1 VKGST
6 AKASTVKATV
16 KGSTVKGST
25 VKGSTVKGS
34 TGDPAI
40 EVRSWYTN
48 SGALKA
54 PGTKAV
60 RISEPHEGLKA
71 SKNARDFTP

>member
-1 VKGST
+1 MKGST
-6 AKASTVKATV
+6 AKASTVKA
-16 KGSTVKGST
+16 T

>member
-16 KGSTVKGST
+16 KATVKGN
-25 VKGSTVKGS
+25 TVKGS

-60 RISEPHEGLKA
+60 MISDPHEGLKA
-71 SKNARDFTP
+71 SKIARDFIS